1 MPDQNKKIISKYQG
15 DKNPDK
21 RYLKL
26 GRKITDVVAHKIGGV
41 TSDDPEYWGL
51 REVLTPEMCDVA
63 NKMKL
68 RKHYTFEQLLAM
80 NKEYEA
86 IDLQKL
92 LDEMSYIGI
101 LEYDY
106 GDNYD
111 HNHELQ
117 DRPRIRRYR
126 VPFYV
131 PGSAELFNSS
141 VDRIAKNPAVASF
154 FERMTFVPLAG
165 ITQMVPP
172 GGDGIGMHVIP
183 VEKAID
189 AKSESVD
196 LEHISYWLQKYEGH
210 ISAGICSCRASRAVL
225 GDGCTDDFDD
235 WCIQLGDMADYTVET
250 GRAHYITKER
260 ALEILKLAEKNGYV
274 HQITNIDGENKIFD
288 ICNCNVK
295 ICNALR
301 TSLLFNT
308 PYLSRSAYT
317 AKVTKE
323 NCVACGKCVETC
335 PAGAVKLGQKLCH
348 KDGTDFK
355 YKHAPLPDNNIWGPY
370 AWDENYRDTARMSN
384 TYPTG
389 SAPCK
394 AACPAH
400 VPVQAYLRLARDGKY
415 REALAM
421 IKTENPFPA
430 VCGRICN
437 KRCESECTR
446 GKIDDPVS
454 IDAVKKFVAD
464 LDLKAEDRYVPEKTV
479 QSVHGSFDEKIAI
492 IGGGPAGLSAAYY
505 LAQMGYKPTV
515 FEKNPIPGGM
525 MTYGIPSYKLEK
537 DVIAA
542 EIDIIKALGAEIKCG
557 VEVGKDVTIDELK
570 KQGYKAFYIAIGCQG
585 GKRPGVKNDD
595 AKGTAIAVEY
605 LRHCFEHREDSF
617 SGNVVVV
624 GGGNVAIDCARNAH
638 RLGAADVKMFCLESR
653 DTMPASNEEILEAEE
668 ENVGINPSWGPKEVT
683 VNDKGEVTGII
694 FKKCLRTIDP
704 ETGKFSPVYDENET
718 VEIKADKIV
727 FAIGQAIE
735 WGNLLEGSKV
745 KFWHGNYPVADKFT
759 YETDDPDIFVGGDVF
774 TGPRFVINAIAAGHE
789 AAESLHRHVRPDASM
804 TIGRDRRNFTP
815 LNKDDLTY
823 PSYDTAGRQEAG
835 MDESIDYKMSYKD
848 AHLDLTE
855 EQVKTETG
863 RCLGCGASYVDPHK
877 CIGCGL
883 CTTKCEFDAIHLVRD
898 NPKCTDM
905 RVAEKKVGGLM
916 GYSAKRAFKILGHL
930 GSDEA
935 KELKKKRIAYKKA
948 HSDKG

>member
-1 MPDQNKKIISKYQG
+1 MPEQNKKIISKYQG
-15 DKNPDK
+15 DKNPDE

-26 GRKITDVVAHKIGGV
+26 GRKITDVMGHKISGV

-68 RKHYTFEQLLAM
+68 RQHYTFEQLLEM
-80 NKEYEA
+80 NSEYEA
-86 IDLQKL
+86 IALQKI
-92 LDEMSYIGI
+92 LDEMAYIGI

-111 HNHELQ
+111 HTHELT

-126 VPFYV
+126 LPFFV

-154 FERMTFVPLAG
+154 FERMTFIPLAG

-189 AKSESVD
+189 AESQSID
-196 LEHISYWLQKYEGH
+196 LEHISYWLKKYEGH

-225 GDGCTDDFDD
+225 GDGCTDDIDD

-260 ALEILKLAEKNGYV
+260 ALEILELAEKNGYV

-301 TSLLFNT
+301 TSMLFNT
-308 PYLSRSAYT
+308 PYLSRSSFT
-317 AKVTKE
+317 AKVEKDK
-323 NCVACGKCVETC
+323 CVACGKCVETC
-335 PAGAVKLGQKLCH
+335 PAGAVKMGQKLCR
-348 KDGTDFK
+348 KDGSEVK
-355 YKHAPLPDNNIWGPY
+355 YPHAPLPDNNIWGPY

-384 TYPTG
+384 TYATG

-400 VPVQAYLRLARDGKY
+400 VPVQAYLRLAHEVKY
-415 REALAM
+415 REALKM

-430 VCGRICN
+430 VCGRVCN
-437 KRCESECTR
+437 KRCEAECTR
-446 GKIDDPVS
+446 GKIDAPVS

-464 LDLKAEDRYVPEKTV
+464 LDLNSEDRFVPEKIV
-479 QSVHGSFDEKIAI
+479 QSTHGEFDEKIAI

-525 MTYGIPSYKLEK
+525 LTYGIPSYKLEK

-542 EIDIIKALGAEIKCG
+542 EIDIIKELGAEIKCG
-557 VEVGKDVTIDELK
+557 VEVGKDITIAQLK
-570 KQGYKAFYIAIGCQG
+570 EQGYKAFYIAIGCQG

-595 AKGTAIAVEY
+595 APGTHIAVEY
-605 LRHCFEHREDSF
+605 LRHCFEHREKCSP
-617 SGNVVVV
+617 S
-624 GGGNVAIDCARNAH
+624 R
-638 RLGAADVKMFCLESR
+638 RLR
-653 DTMPASNEEILEAEE
+653 
-668 ENVGINPSWGPKEVT
+668 
-683 VNDKGEVTGII
+683 
-694 FKKCLRTIDP
+694 
-704 ETGKFSPVYDENET
+704 
-718 VEIKADKIV
+718 
-727 FAIGQAIE
+727 GQ
-735 WGNLLEGSKV
+735 
-745 KFWHGNYPVADKFT
+745 
-759 YETDDPDIFVGGDVF
+759 
-774 TGPRFVINAIAAGHE
+774 
-789 AAESLHRHVRPDASM
+789 
-804 TIGRDRRNFTP
+804 
-815 LNKDDLTY
+815 
-823 PSYDTAGRQEAG
+823 
-835 MDESIDYKMSYKD
+835 
-848 AHLDLTE
+848 
-855 EQVKTETG
+855 
-863 RCLGCGASYVDPHK
+863 YVLP
-877 CIGCGL
+877 
-883 CTTKCEFDAIHLVRD
+883 
-898 NPKCTDM
+898 
-905 RVAEKKVGGLM
+905 RVARGNARKPRR
-916 GYSAKRAFKILGHL
+916 SRR
-930 GSDEA
+930 S
-935 KELKKKRIAYKKA
+935 
-948 HSDKG
+948 